1 MRVIVIPSAGAVPG
15 ARQVSLA
22 EAWQGL
28 MRYVR
33 AKPLR
38 WAALIAIF
46 MTGAIIL
53 GILAATAPVVGTLA
67 AVYMLLIVA
76 AERWWIGMFAA
87 LKRTLACERWVAA
100 QQRAQVR
107 ALIQQALRAL
117 LQVLTAFAALA
128 GEVVSNGV
136 AQSDATTRLR
146 RGALALTVLP
156 QLHSRSRSLARG

>member
-1 MRVIVIPSAGAVPG
+1 MTLAIPSAATFAI

-22 EAWQGL
+22 EAWRGL
-28 MRYVR
+28 VRYVR
-33 AKPLR
+33 SKPLR

-46 MTGAIIL
+46 MAGAITL

-67 AVYMLLIVA
+67 AVYMLLIVT

-87 LKRTLACERWVAA
+87 LKRTLACERWAAA

-117 LQVLTAFAALA
+117 LQVLTILAALA
-128 GEVVSNGV
+128 REVVSNGV

-146 RGALALTVLP
+146 RGALVLTVLP
-156 QLHSRSRSLARG
+156 QLHSRSLSLARG